1 VDVDRYHLEDGG
13 YRQVMLS
20 ARELEESLPA
30 QARTWVNQHLQFT
43 HGFGIAMSPVAEKT
57 EEGLPE
63 YLIKDLPPRA
73 APGLDVTAPAVYY
86 GEKTPGYRIV
96 NTAVEEFDYPRGD
109 ENVYTRYQ
117 GKGGIPVSGLLK
129 RLLFAW
135 ELSDVNIL
143 LTSYITEESRIQMR
157 RRIGERISTIAP
169 FVMLD
174 PDPYL
179 VLSEGRLFWI
189 QDGYTASRHYP
200 YSEPYRG
207 LNYIRNSVKAVVD
220 AYHGTVD
227 FYVAD
232 PDDPVIAL
240 YRRAFPGMFKDL
252 AEMPPELKA
261 HLRYPET
268 IFSIQAKMYS
278 TYHMTIPQVF
288 YNKEDLWTIPRE
300 KYAGS
305 PIQLEPYYILI
316 RLPGEETLHPDYGK
330 LIVYKLPKERLIFG
344 PIQVEAMIDQD
355 AVISQQLSLWD
366 QRGSRVIRGNL
377 LVIPIEHSFLYV
389 EPVYL
394 IAEETDIPQLK
405 RIIAVHGKRV
415 VMESTL
421 EGAVRAA
428 LSGEPRPPA
437 PSILETLEERAA
449 PPRVPTALEAPEPEV
464 TAPEQP
470 GPAPAEPPELDEARE
485 HFRKAEEAL
494 RRGDWESFGR
504 EMEKVKRFL
513 EKEQK

>member
-1 VDVDRYHLEDGG
+1 
-13 YRQVMLS
+13 
-20 ARELEESLPA
+20 
-30 QARTWVNQHLQFT
+30 
-43 HGFGIAMSPVAEKT
+43 
-57 EEGLPE
+57 
-63 YLIKDLPPRA
+63 
-73 APGLDVTAPAVYY
+73 
-86 GEKTPGYRIV
+86 
-96 NTAVEEFDYPRGD
+96 
-109 ENVYTRYQ
+109 
-117 GKGGIPVSGLLK
+117 
-129 RLLFAW
+129 
-135 ELSDVNIL
+135 
-143 LTSYITEESRIQMR
+143 
-157 RRIGERISTIAP
+157 
-169 FVMLD
+169 
-174 PDPYL
+174 
-179 VLSEGRLFWI
+179 
-189 QDGYTASRHYP
+189 
-200 YSEPYRG
+200 
-207 LNYIRNSVKAVVD
+207 
-220 AYHGTVD
+220 
-227 FYVAD
+227 
-232 PDDPVIAL
+232 
-240 YRRAFPGMFKDL
+240 
-252 AEMPPELKA
+252 
-261 HLRYPET
+261 
-268 IFSIQAKMYS
+268 
-278 TYHMTIPQVF
+278 MTIPQVF

-316 RLPGEETLHPDYGK
+316 RLPGEETLQYLIMTPFTPENRDNMIGWLAGRSDFPDYGK

-355 AVISQQLSLWD
+355 AVIS
-366 QRGSRVIRGNL
+366 VIRGNL